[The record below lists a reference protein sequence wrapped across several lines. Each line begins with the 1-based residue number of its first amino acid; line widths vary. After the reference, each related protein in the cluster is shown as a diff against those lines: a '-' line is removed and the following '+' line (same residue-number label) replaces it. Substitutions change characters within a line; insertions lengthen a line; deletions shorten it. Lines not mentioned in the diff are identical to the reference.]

1 MPAGTAPA
9 AGCGRNDIIFRTF
22 GDAPFAA
29 ASRFPLLVARFP
41 VSLPNMLLPWILLA
55 TVAGGLIAVVIASW
69 LAYRVF
75 AQYLHHMVSLS
86 VGVLLS
92 VALLH
97 LLPEAFETGV
107 ADAHVLFGLMLA
119 ALIGFFVLEKIALLR
134 HSHHH
139 EGDGHH
145 HHKGHDRHEAGR
157 GGALILI
164 GSSLHNLC
172 DGVLVA
178 AAFVAD
184 PLLGVLTAAS
194 IIVHEVPHKLGDFV
208 VLLNAG
214 LGRRRAFSLILFSSL
229 CSALGGLLGYYV
241 LDVAQ
246 AWVPYVLVIAASSF
260 LYISVADLMP
270 QMHERVRLA
279 DAVPQLALVGAGV
292 ALIYGV
298 TTMMHH
304 GHEHGHGHGHAVH
317 ETAPH
322 GEHGHAH

>member
-1 MPAGTAPA
+1 
-9 AGCGRNDIIFRTF
+9 
-22 GDAPFAA
+22 
-29 ASRFPLLVARFP
+29 
-41 VSLPNMLLPWILLA
+41 MLLLWVLLA
-55 TVAGGLIAVVIASW
+55 TVTGGLIAVLVASW
-69 LAYRVF
+69 LAYKVF

-119 ALIGFFVLEKIALLR
+119 SLIGFFVLEKIALLR

-157 GGALILI
+157 GGVLILV

-178 AAFVAD
+178 AAFLTD

-194 IIVHEVPHKLGDFV
+194 IIIHEVPHKLGDFV

-214 LGRRRAFSLILFSSL
+214 LARRRAFALILFTSL
-229 CSALGGLLGYYV
+229 CSAVGGIIGYFV
-241 LDVAQ
+241 LQQAQ
-246 AWVPYVLVIAASSF
+246 GWVPYILVVAASSF

-270 QMHERVRLA
+270 QMHERVSLA
-279 DAVPQLALVGAGV
+279 DAVPQLLLVGVGV
-292 ALIYGV
+292 ALIYSV
-298 TTMMHH
+298 TTLMHH
-304 GHEHGHGHGHAVH
+304 GHDHDAEAGHGAPQAEHVH
-317 ETAPH
+317 RH
-322 GEHGHAH
+322 

>member
-1 MPAGTAPA
+1 
-9 AGCGRNDIIFRTF
+9 
-22 GDAPFAA
+22 
-29 ASRFPLLVARFP
+29 
-41 VSLPNMLLPWILLA
+41 MLLLWVLLA
-55 TVAGGLIAVVIASW
+55 TTTGGLIAVGIASW

-107 ADAHVLFGLMLA
+107 GDAHVLFGLMLA
-119 ALIGFFVLEKIALLR
+119 SLIGFFALEKIALLR

-178 AAFVAD
+178 AAFLTD

-208 VLLNAG
+208 VLINAG
-214 LGRRRAFSLILFSSL
+214 LARRRAVSLILFTSL
-229 CSALGGLLGYYV
+229 CSAVGGIIGYFV
-241 LDVAQ
+241 LQQAQ
-246 AWVPYVLVIAASSF
+246 AWLPYVLVVAASSF

-270 QMHERVRLA
+270 QMHERVSPS
-279 DAVPQLALVGAGV
+279 DAIPQLLLVGVGV
-292 ALIYGV
+292 ALIYVV
-298 TTMMHH
+298 TSFMHH
-304 GHEHGHGHGHAVH
+304 GHEHTDQAQLGSGSAVTDATH
-317 ETAPH
+317 RH
-322 GEHGHAH
+322 

>member
-1 MPAGTAPA
+1 
-9 AGCGRNDIIFRTF
+9 
-22 GDAPFAA
+22 
-29 ASRFPLLVARFP
+29 
-41 VSLPNMLLPWILLA
+41 MLLLWVLLA
-55 TVAGGLIAVVIASW
+55 TVTGGLIAVLVASW
-69 LAYRVF
+69 LAYKVF
-75 AQYLHHMVSLS
+75 AHYLHHMVSLS

-97 LLPEAFETGV
+97 LLPEAFESGV

-119 ALIGFFVLEKIALLR
+119 SLIGFFVLEKIALLR

-145 HHKGHDRHEAGR
+145 HHHGHDRHEAGR
-157 GGALILI
+157 GGVLILI

-178 AAFVAD
+178 AAFLTD

-214 LGRRRAFSLILFSSL
+214 LARRRAFALILFTSL
-229 CSALGGLLGYYV
+229 CSALAGIIGYFV
-241 LDVAQ
+241 LQQAQ
-246 AWVPYVLVIAASSF
+246 DWVPYVLVVAASSF

-270 QMHERVRLA
+270 QMHERVSLA
-279 DAVPQLALVGAGV
+279 DAVPQLLLVGVGV
-292 ALIYGV
+292 ALIYSV
-298 TTMMHH
+298 TTLMHH
-304 GHEHGHGHGHAVH
+304 GHEHEAGAGAARTEHVH
-317 ETAPH
+317 TH
-322 GEHGHAH
+322 

>member
-1 MPAGTAPA
+1 
-9 AGCGRNDIIFRTF
+9 
-22 GDAPFAA
+22 
-29 ASRFPLLVARFP
+29 
-41 VSLPNMLLPWILLA
+41 MLLLWVLLA
-55 TVAGGLIAVVIASW
+55 TVTGGLIAVLVASW
-69 LAYRVF
+69 LAYKVF
-75 AQYLHHMVSLS
+75 AHYLHHMVSLS

-97 LLPEAFETGV
+97 LLPEAFESGV

-119 ALIGFFVLEKIALLR
+119 SLIGFFVLEKIALLR

-145 HHKGHDRHEAGR
+145 HHHGHDRHEAGR
-157 GGALILI
+157 GGVLILV

-178 AAFVAD
+178 AAFLTD

-214 LGRRRAFSLILFSSL
+214 LARRRAFALILFTSL
-229 CSALGGLLGYYV
+229 CSALGGIIGYFV
-241 LDVAQ
+241 LQQAQ
-246 AWVPYVLVIAASSF
+246 DWVPYVLVVAASSF

-270 QMHERVRLA
+270 QMHERVSLA
-279 DAVPQLALVGAGV
+279 DAVPQLLLVGVGV
-292 ALIYGV
+292 ALIYSV
-298 TTMMHH
+298 TTLMHH
-304 GHEHGHGHGHAVH
+304 GHEHEAGAGAARTEHVH
-317 ETAPH
+317 TH
-322 GEHGHAH
+322 

>member
-1 MPAGTAPA
+1 
-9 AGCGRNDIIFRTF
+9 
-22 GDAPFAA
+22 
-29 ASRFPLLVARFP
+29 
-41 VSLPNMLLPWILLA
+41 MLLLWVLLA
-55 TVAGGLIAVVIASW
+55 TTTGGLIAVDIASW

-107 ADAHVLFGLMLA
+107 GDAHVLFGLMLA
-119 ALIGFFVLEKIALLR
+119 SLIGFFALEKIALLR

-178 AAFVAD
+178 AAFLTD

-208 VLLNAG
+208 VLINAG
-214 LGRRRAFSLILFSSL
+214 LARRRAVSLILFTSL
-229 CSALGGLLGYYV
+229 CSAVGGIIGYFV
-241 LDVAQ
+241 LQQAQ
-246 AWVPYVLVIAASSF
+246 AWLPYVLVVAASSF

-270 QMHERVRLA
+270 QMHERVSPS
-279 DAVPQLALVGAGV
+279 DAIPQLLLVGVGV
-292 ALIYGV
+292 ALIYVV
-298 TTMMHH
+298 TSFMHH
-304 GHEHGHGHGHAVH
+304 GHEHTDQAQLGSGSAVTDATH
-317 ETAPH
+317 RH
-322 GEHGHAH
+322 

>member
-1 MPAGTAPA
+1 
-9 AGCGRNDIIFRTF
+9 
-22 GDAPFAA
+22 
-29 ASRFPLLVARFP
+29 
-41 VSLPNMLLPWILLA
+41 MLLLWVLLA
-55 TVAGGLIAVVIASW
+55 TVTGGLIAVLVASW
-69 LAYRVF
+69 RAYKVF
-75 AQYLHHMVSLS
+75 AHYLHHMVSLS

-97 LLPEAFETGV
+97 LLPEAFESGV

-119 ALIGFFVLEKIALLR
+119 SLIGFFVLEKIALLR

-145 HHKGHDRHEAGR
+145 HHHGHDRHEAGR
-157 GGALILI
+157 GGVLILV

-178 AAFVAD
+178 AAFLTD

-214 LGRRRAFSLILFSSL
+214 LARRRAFALILFTSL
-229 CSALGGLLGYYV
+229 CSALGGIIGYFV
-241 LDVAQ
+241 LQQAQ
-246 AWVPYVLVIAASSF
+246 DWVPYVLVVAASSF

-270 QMHERVRLA
+270 QMHERVSLA
-279 DAVPQLALVGAGV
+279 DAVPQLLLVGVGV
-292 ALIYGV
+292 VLIYSV
-298 TTMMHH
+298 TTLMHH
-304 GHEHGHGHGHAVH
+304 GHEHEAGAGAAR
-317 ETAPH
+317 T
-322 GEHGHAH
+322 EHIHTH

>member
-1 MPAGTAPA
+1 
-9 AGCGRNDIIFRTF
+9 
-22 GDAPFAA
+22 
-29 ASRFPLLVARFP
+29 
-41 VSLPNMLLPWILLA
+41 MLLLWVLLA
-55 TVAGGLIAVVIASW
+55 TVTGGLIAVLVASW
-69 LAYRVF
+69 LAYKVF

-119 ALIGFFVLEKIALLR
+119 SLIGFFVLEKIALLR

-157 GGALILI
+157 GGVLILV

-178 AAFVAD
+178 AAFLTD

-194 IIVHEVPHKLGDFV
+194 IIIHEVPHKLGDFV

-214 LGRRRAFSLILFSSL
+214 LARRRAFALILFTSL
-229 CSALGGLLGYYV
+229 CSAVGGIIGFFV
-241 LDVAQ
+241 LQQAQ
-246 AWVPYVLVIAASSF
+246 GWVPYILVVAASSF
-260 LYISVADLMP
+260 LYISVADLIP
-270 QMHERVRLA
+270 QMHERVSLA
-279 DAVPQLALVGAGV
+279 DAVPQLLLVGVGV
-292 ALIYGV
+292 ALIYSV
-298 TTMMHH
+298 TTLMHH
-304 GHEHGHGHGHAVH
+304 GHDHDAEAGHGAPQAEHVH
-317 ETAPH
+317 RH
-322 GEHGHAH
+322 

>member
-1 MPAGTAPA
+1 
-9 AGCGRNDIIFRTF
+9 
-22 GDAPFAA
+22 
-29 ASRFPLLVARFP
+29 
-41 VSLPNMLLPWILLA
+41 MLLLWILLA
-55 TVAGGLIAVVIASW
+55 TVTGGLIAVLVASW
-69 LAYRVF
+69 LAYKVF

-107 ADAHVLFGLMLA
+107 GDAHVLFGLMLA
-119 ALIGFFVLEKIALLR
+119 SLIGFFVLEKIALLR

-157 GGALILI
+157 GGVLILI

-178 AAFVAD
+178 AAFLTD

-194 IIVHEVPHKLGDFV
+194 IIIHEVPHKLGDFV

-214 LGRRRAFSLILFSSL
+214 LARRRAFSLILFTSL
-229 CSALGGLLGYYV
+229 CSALGGIIGYFV
-241 LDVAQ
+241 LQQAQ
-246 AWVPYVLVIAASSF
+246 QWVPYVLVVAASSF

-270 QMHERVRLA
+270 QMHERVSLA
-279 DAVPQLALVGAGV
+279 DAVPQLLLVGVGV
-292 ALIYGV
+292 ALIYSV
-298 TTMMHH
+298 TTVMHH
-304 GHEHGHGHGHAVH
+304 GHDHEAEAGLAAPQAEHGHRH
-317 ETAPH
+317 
-322 GEHGHAH
+322 

>member
-1 MPAGTAPA
+1 
-9 AGCGRNDIIFRTF
+9 
-22 GDAPFAA
+22 
-29 ASRFPLLVARFP
+29 
-41 VSLPNMLLPWILLA
+41 MLLLWVLLA
-55 TVAGGLIAVVIASW
+55 TVTGGLIAVLVASW
-69 LAYRVF
+69 LAYKVF
-75 AQYLHHMVSLS
+75 AHYLHHMVSLS

-97 LLPEAFETGV
+97 LLPEAFESGV

-119 ALIGFFVLEKIALLR
+119 SLIGFFVLEKIALLR

-145 HHKGHDRHEAGR
+145 HHHGHDRHEAGR
-157 GGALILI
+157 GGVLILV

-178 AAFVAD
+178 AAFLTD

-214 LGRRRAFSLILFSSL
+214 LARRRAFALILFTSL
-229 CSALGGLLGYYV
+229 CSALGGIIGYFV
-241 LDVAQ
+241 LQQAQ
-246 AWVPYVLVIAASSF
+246 DWVPYVLVVAASSF

-270 QMHERVRLA
+270 QMHERVSLA
-279 DAVPQLALVGAGV
+279 DAVPQLLLVGVGV
-292 ALIYGV
+292 VLIYSV
-298 TTMMHH
+298 TTLMHH
-304 GHEHGHGHGHAVH
+304 GHEHEAGAGAVR
-317 ETAPH
+317 T
-322 GEHGHAH
+322 EHVHTH

>member
-1 MPAGTAPA
+1 
-9 AGCGRNDIIFRTF
+9 
-22 GDAPFAA
+22 
-29 ASRFPLLVARFP
+29 
-41 VSLPNMLLPWILLA
+41 MLLLWVLLA
-55 TVAGGLIAVVIASW
+55 TVTGGLIAVLVASW
-69 LAYRVF
+69 LAYKVF

-97 LLPEAFETGV
+97 LLPEAFEGAV
-107 ADAHVLFGLMLA
+107 GDAHVLFGLMLA
-119 ALIGFFVLEKIALLR
+119 SLIGFFVLEKIALLR

-145 HHKGHDRHEAGR
+145 HHSGHDRHEAGR
-157 GGALILI
+157 GGVLILI

-178 AAFVAD
+178 AAFLTD

-214 LGRRRAFSLILFSSL
+214 LARRRAFALILFTSL
-229 CSALGGLLGYYV
+229 CSAVGGIIGYFV
-241 LDVAQ
+241 LQQAQ
-246 AWVPYVLVIAASSF
+246 GWVPYVLVIAASSF

-270 QMHERVRLA
+270 QMHERVSLA
-279 DAVPQLALVGAGV
+279 DAVPQLLLVGVGV
-292 ALIYGV
+292 ALIYSV
-298 TTMMHH
+298 TTLMHH
-304 GHEHGHGHGHAVH
+304 GHEHETGAGAARTEHVH
-317 ETAPH
+317 RH
-322 GEHGHAH
+322 

>member
-1 MPAGTAPA
+1 
-9 AGCGRNDIIFRTF
+9 
-22 GDAPFAA
+22 
-29 ASRFPLLVARFP
+29 
-41 VSLPNMLLPWILLA
+41 MLLLWVLLA
-55 TVAGGLIAVVIASW
+55 TVTGGLIAVLVASW
-69 LAYRVF
+69 LAYKVF

-119 ALIGFFVLEKIALLR
+119 SLIGFFVLEKIALLR

-157 GGALILI
+157 GGVLILI

-178 AAFVAD
+178 AAFLTD

-194 IIVHEVPHKLGDFV
+194 IIIHEVPHKLGDFV

-214 LGRRRAFSLILFSSL
+214 LARRRAFSLILFTSL
-229 CSALGGLLGYYV
+229 CSAVGGIIGYFV
-241 LDVAQ
+241 LQQAQ
-246 AWVPYVLVIAASSF
+246 QWVPYVLVVAASSF

-270 QMHERVRLA
+270 QMHERVSLA
-279 DAVPQLALVGAGV
+279 DAVPQLLLVGVGV
-292 ALIYGV
+292 ALIYSV
-298 TTMMHH
+298 TTVMHH
-304 GHEHGHGHGHAVH
+304 GHDHEAEAGLAAPQAEHGHRH
-317 ETAPH
+317 
-322 GEHGHAH
+322 

>member
-1 MPAGTAPA
+1 
-9 AGCGRNDIIFRTF
+9 
-22 GDAPFAA
+22 
-29 ASRFPLLVARFP
+29 
-41 VSLPNMLLPWILLA
+41 MLLLWVLLA
-55 TVAGGLIAVVIASW
+55 TVTGGLIAVLVASW
-69 LAYRVF
+69 LAYKVF
-75 AQYLHHMVSLS
+75 AHYLHHMVSLS

-97 LLPEAFETGV
+97 LLPEAFESGV

-119 ALIGFFVLEKIALLR
+119 SLIGFFVLEKIALLR

-145 HHKGHDRHEAGR
+145 HHHGHDRHEAGR
-157 GGALILI
+157 GGVLILI

-178 AAFVAD
+178 GAFLTD

-214 LGRRRAFSLILFSSL
+214 LARRRAFALILFTSL
-229 CSALGGLLGYYV
+229 CSALGGIIGYFV
-241 LDVAQ
+241 LQQAQ
-246 AWVPYVLVIAASSF
+246 DWVPYVLVVAASSF

-270 QMHERVRLA
+270 QMHERVSLA
-279 DAVPQLALVGAGV
+279 DAVPQLLLVGVGV
-292 ALIYGV
+292 ALIYSV
-298 TTMMHH
+298 TTLMHH
-304 GHEHGHGHGHAVH
+304 GHEHEAGAGAARTEHVH
-317 ETAPH
+317 TH
-322 GEHGHAH
+322 